1 MLCFKVT
8 VIMLDLNKHYNLRIR
23 ILFLFVVV
31 SLFFFHVVSINV
43 HPESVFDT
51 VAICLTITQ
60 LASKTKNKDI
70 LYYMTSCIFN

>member
-8 VIMLDLNKHYNLRIR
+8 MILDLNEHYNLRIR
-23 ILFLFVVV
+23 ILFICCR
-31 SLFFFHVVSINV
+31 SIFFPHVVSINV

-51 VAICLTITQ
+51 VAICLPITQ

-70 LYYMTSCIFN
+70 LYMTSCIFN